1 MPLFFSPSTLGFYDD
16 SIGGPD
22 CVPDDAVPV
31 TLEDRLAML
40 TGESQGKR
48 IAADPET
55 GAPMLIDP
63 PPPSAQELW
72 AARRRRAAAA
82 LSATADAALR
92 YIEAGDP
99 LPMPLRTYRA
109 ALRTI
114 ADAETGDPSAPFP
127 GAP

>member
-1 MPLFFSPSTLGFYDD
+1 MSLFFSPSTLGFYDD
-16 SIGGPD
+16 AIGGPD
-22 CVPDDAVPV
+22 YVPNDAVPV
-31 TLEDRLAML
+31 TDEERHVAL

-72 AARRRRAAAA
+72 AERRRRAAAA

-99 LPMPLRTYRA
+99 VPMPLRTYRA
-109 ALRTI
+109 ALRAV

-127 GAP
+127 GDP

>member
-1 MPLFFSPSTLGFYDD
+1 MSLFFSPSTLGFYDD
-16 SIGGPD
+16 SIGGLGY
-22 CVPDDAVPV
+22 VPDDAVPV

-48 IAADPET
+48 IASDPDT
-55 GAPMLIDP
+55 GAPILIDP
-63 PPPSAQELW
+63 PSPSAQELR
-72 AARRRRAAAA
+72 AAQRRRAVAA

-109 ALRTI
+109 SLRAI

-127 GAP
+127 ESP